1 VRKVRKMGRKK
12 GESGRKRKMSDKKRE
27 KKGYV
32 DGGRKMSKNKIVKK

>member
-1 VRKVRKMGRKK
+1 
-12 GESGRKRKMSDKKRE
+12 MSDKKRE